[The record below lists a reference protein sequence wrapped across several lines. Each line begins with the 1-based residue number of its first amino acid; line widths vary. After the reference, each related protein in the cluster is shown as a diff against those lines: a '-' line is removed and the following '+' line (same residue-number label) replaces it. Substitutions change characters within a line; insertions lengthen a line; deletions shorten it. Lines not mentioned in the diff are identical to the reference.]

1 LYSSIVKQFEDSIT
15 RFQEVQS
22 EIKSFMQN
30 QILRDAEIVMNKK
43 LDDKERE
50 EILNNPEVIYKFIR
64 LNDYNS

>member
-50 EILNNPEVIYKFIR
+50 EILNNPEVIYRFIR

>member
-1 LYSSIVKQFEDSIT
+1 
-15 RFQEVQS
+15 
-22 EIKSFMQN
+22 MQN